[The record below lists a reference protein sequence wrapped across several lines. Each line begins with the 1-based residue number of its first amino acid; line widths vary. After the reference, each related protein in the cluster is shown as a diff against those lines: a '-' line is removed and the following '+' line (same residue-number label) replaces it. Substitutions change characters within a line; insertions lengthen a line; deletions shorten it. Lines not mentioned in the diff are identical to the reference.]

1 MDEIPITVD
10 FNSSKPEN
18 IVGFAR
24 LTPEFK
30 KRFEQWIVD
39 HYGTQNMPVFSIGYI
54 SEAPDENGKIKSAE
68 LIELSAIPVK
78 NLMNRANK
86 WKKR

>member
-30 KRFEQWIVD
+30 ERFEQCIVD
-39 HYGTQNMPVFSIGYI
+39 NYGTQDMPVFSIGYI

-68 LIELSAIPVK
+68 LIELSVIPARNVIDK
-78 NLMNRANK
+78 YASK
-86 WKKR
+86 E

>member
-1 MDEIPITVD
+1 MEEIPITVD

-30 KRFEQWIVD
+30 ERFEQWIVD

-54 SEAPDENGKIKSAE
+54 SGAPDENGKIKSAE
-68 LIELSAIPVK
+68 LIELSVIPARNVIDK
-78 NLMNRANK
+78 YASK
-86 WKKR
+86 E